1 MTGQLLRKTLKIL
14 AIVIL
19 AILGLLFCIML
30 YFNSSSGQ
38 KRLSNLIFNRLSKQ
52 IGTPVEG
59 RLSFSIPDWV
69 HLDDLLLRD
78 LSKDTLVY
86 AQRAHFD
93 VGLWKLFK
101 NELLLEQVELENA
114 FVQLKKKDQKFN
126 FDYLVEAFSSD
137 APTAPEDTTKTPL
150 KITLKGIDLKKIR
163 VNYEDQDIEQRF
175 KVSLGHLS
183 SGLNELDLQ
192 RSVFDL
198 KDTEISGLYVQGKLG
213 NSSTDT
219 STSGPLPQVKIKSLL
234 GQDLNWDLDLG
245 GQYTS
250 GNKAQVALKV
260 KELDLPSLAF
270 EIASLTAKADRL
282 SFKQKDAPAVR
293 QGEINYA
300 DLALSKL
307 SLSAENVV
315 MKDSVMSLDMISL
328 QAQEQ
333 SGFEVENLSG
343 RASLKGQTALL
354 ENIALKT
361 PGSTLKA
368 TGTLQ
373 LDSTAFMKS
382 KLDVVIPELK
392 VAVKD
397 AFYFASSLKQTLP
410 KSHQDVWTGRGRIKG
425 SIQDMQLD
433 NVYLTA
439 TANTR
444 VTLDGTLHFGEVF
457 GLNMKVKD
465 FSTTARDLE
474 KYVSLPD
481 SMRLPEQMVLNG
493 AVSGTME
500 NLMAEAYLNSSF
512 GGARLKGTLKGLSK
526 VPLYAGEANI
536 ENFAVGKLLANP
548 QIGSVTASA
557 TFDGKGFEN
566 PRVAFAGNVAEAG
579 YAGEVYQN
587 LQVSGT
593 LEEQQLLAK
602 ADIKDSK
609 ATVQLDVAVDM
620 RQPALLITG
629 RAAVDRVDLRA
640 LGLMKEKVIL
650 VGDFDIA
657 RLVADPKKPFIDFK
671 GTGIKVITDSTSYT
685 VGDLSVL
692 TEYGEKD
699 KRLDLKGAFV
709 NMSLAGNFEYDR
721 LAHILKSEVNKYFK
735 LPDFT
740 AAADSSDYYF
750 SINGTLSYDPVM
762 QVFLPGIR
770 DFQPITI
777 NSSLTSEGELPFSGH
792 IAVPYLLYDSIQ
804 VVNTTFDFKGDGERL
819 NYALLTDQVSNPS
832 FRLRKADLHGKL
844 EDNVATFDL
853 SVKDSVD
860 QEIHSLAGL
869 LESDGRKVRVSFD
882 ETGSKLFYEEWGGN
896 PYGFIDYSSAGL
908 YIDNVVFSSGDQVLR
923 VNSVKEEVNGPLTVF
938 AENLDL
944 NFLSR
949 AILQD
954 STLTSGYLDLD
965 IEVSNYMGEG
975 VLAFTGDAEIAEFHL
990 NEVFLGNLE
999 ARAESDNLKE
1009 ITVSATLAG
1018 ENNDFELKG
1027 KYFTQR
1033 KEALDFVLDIG
1044 GLDLKALEP
1053 FLKEIAYDLKGKIE
1067 GDISIK
1073 GQVAQPDINGK
1084 AEFKQAELRI
1094 KETAALLKIDGQ
1106 ELVIEKSRL
1115 AFKDFL
1121 VKDANGQDLT
1131 VNGAV
1136 DFSTLPNLRY
1146 NLDIVTTNFLIAQS
1160 ERGQSELFY
1169 GTAYLDSKLNIRGR
1183 NAEFRLTGDVTA
1195 RENTNLTLLLPD
1207 ESVGEDLNAVVTFV
1221 DFSHPENNVK
1231 KNTETK
1237 MSLANAVNVN
1247 VNIDQKSTINM
1258 LMNPITGD
1266 MLSASGIGRLN
1277 IGFDNAGELF
1287 IIGNLQ
1293 IVSGSYE
1300 LTFQTI
1306 KKRFEITESSK
1317 SSISFAGDPT
1327 KGVMDITAEYK
1338 VPGRKDV
1345 STYPG
1350 LDDVKDKI
1358 FADVRVD
1365 LVLKGEVLSLSE
1377 VGFQI
1382 VAKENEVSVI
1392 ADELKEQGWSIVND
1406 RGEKKSVSEG
1416 AITAANREMLKQNA
1430 IMLLVAGSFSMDQI
1444 LDSFTSS
1451 TGAGYEDLA
1460 RRNVSQIISSQLE
1473 RYASGLIKG
1482 VDLNVG
1488 LQSSGGARVDGSDRS
1503 TNLNLGVSKRLA
1515 NDRLIFSVG
1524 KNFELENKNLQSD
1537 EIFDNVEAN
1546 WLISTDGRYRLK
1558 VFRKNRNQSAIEGS
1572 VIETG
1577 LGFIIAIDYDT
1588 WKELMNR
1595 KK

>member
-1 MTGQLLRKTLKIL
+1 
-14 AIVIL
+14 
-19 AILGLLFCIML
+19 
-30 YFNSSSGQ
+30 
-38 KRLSNLIFNRLSKQ
+38 
-52 IGTPVEG
+52 
-59 RLSFSIPDWV
+59 
-69 HLDDLLLRD
+69 
-78 LSKDTLVY
+78 
-86 AQRAHFD
+86 
-93 VGLWKLFK
+93 
-101 NELLLEQVELENA
+101 
-114 FVQLKKKDQKFN
+114 
-126 FDYLVEAFSSD
+126 
-137 APTAPEDTTKTPL
+137 
-150 KITLKGIDLKKIR
+150 
-163 VNYEDQDIEQRF
+163 
-175 KVSLGHLS
+175 
-183 SGLNELDLQ
+183 
-192 RSVFDL
+192 
-198 KDTEISGLYVQGKLG
+198 
-213 NSSTDT
+213 
-219 STSGPLPQVKIKSLL
+219 
-234 GQDLNWDLDLG
+234 
-245 GQYTS
+245 
-250 GNKAQVALKV
+250 
-260 KELDLPSLAF
+260 
-270 EIASLTAKADRL
+270 
-282 SFKQKDAPAVR
+282 
-293 QGEINYA
+293 
-300 DLALSKL
+300 
-307 SLSAENVV
+307 
-315 MKDSVMSLDMISL
+315 
-328 QAQEQ
+328 
-333 SGFEVENLSG
+333 
-343 RASLKGQTALL
+343 
-354 ENIALKT
+354 
-361 PGSTLKA
+361 
-368 TGTLQ
+368 
-373 LDSTAFMKS
+373 
-382 KLDVVIPELK
+382 
-392 VAVKD
+392 
-397 AFYFASSLKQTLP
+397 
-410 KSHQDVWTGRGRIKG
+410 
-425 SIQDMQLD
+425 
-433 NVYLTA
+433 
-439 TANTR
+439 
-444 VTLDGTLHFGEVF
+444 
-457 GLNMKVKD
+457 
-465 FSTTARDLE
+465 
-474 KYVSLPD
+474 
-481 SMRLPEQMVLNG
+481 
-493 AVSGTME
+493 
-500 NLMAEAYLNSSF
+500 
-512 GGARLKGTLKGLSK
+512 
-526 VPLYAGEANI
+526 
-536 ENFAVGKLLANP
+536 
-548 QIGSVTASA
+548 
-557 TFDGKGFEN
+557 
-566 PRVAFAGNVAEAG
+566 
-579 YAGEVYQN
+579 
-587 LQVSGT
+587 
-593 LEEQQLLAK
+593 
-602 ADIKDSK
+602 
-609 ATVQLDVAVDM
+609 
-620 RQPALLITG
+620 
-629 RAAVDRVDLRA
+629 
-640 LGLMKEKVIL
+640 
-650 VGDFDIA
+650 
-657 RLVADPKKPFIDFK
+657 
-671 GTGIKVITDSTSYT
+671 
-685 VGDLSVL
+685 
-692 TEYGEKD
+692 
-699 KRLDLKGAFV
+699 
-709 NMSLAGNFEYDR
+709 MSLAGNFEYDK
-721 LAHILKSEVNKYFK
+721 LAHILQSEVNKYFK

-740 AAADSSDYYF
+740 ATSDSLDYYF
-750 SINGTLSYDPVM
+750 AVNGTLSYDPVM

-770 DFQPITI
+770 DFKPITI
-777 NSSLTSEGELPFSGH
+777 NSSLTSSGDVPFSGH

-804 VVNTTFDFKGDGERL
+804 VVNTTFDFKGDGQEL
-819 NYALLTDQVSNPS
+819 AYALLTDQVSNPS
-832 FRLRKADLHGKL
+832 FRIRKADLHGKL

-882 ETGSKLFYEEWGGN
+882 ETGSKLFYVEWGGN
-896 PYGFIDYSSAGL
+896 PYGYIDYSKEGL
-908 YIDNVVFSSGDQVLR
+908 YIDNVVFSSGEQVLR
-923 VNSVKEEVNGPLTVF
+923 VNSVKEEVNGPLAVF
-938 AENLDL
+938 ADNLDL

-965 IEVSNYMGEG
+965 LEVSNYMGG
-975 VLAFTGDAEIAEFHL
+975 GNLAFTGDAEISEFHL
-990 NEVFLGNLE
+990 NQVFLGDLK

-1009 ITVSATLAG
+1009 ITVAATLAG
-1018 ENNDFELKG
+1018 ENNDFELRG
-1027 KYFTQR
+1027 KYFTQK

-1067 GDISIK
+1067 GDVSIK
-1073 GQVAQPDINGK
+1073 GEVAKPDINGK
-1084 AEFKQAELRI
+1084 AAFRQAELRI

-1106 ELVIEKSRL
+1106 ALEVEKSRL
-1115 AFKDFL
+1115 SFKDFL
-1121 VKDANGQDLT
+1121 VKDANGQDMTL
-1131 VNGAV
+1131 NGAV
-1136 DFSTLPNLRY
+1136 DFSTLPVLRY
-1146 NLDIVTTNFLIAQS
+1146 NLDVVTNNFLIAQS

-1183 NAEFRLTGDVTA
+1183 NADFRLTGDIST
-1195 RENTNLTLLLPD
+1195 REKTNLTLLLPD
-1207 ESVGEDLNAVVTFV
+1207 ESVGEDLNAVVSFV
-1221 DFSHPENNVK
+1221 DFDHPEKNVNK
-1231 KNTETK
+1231 ATQTK

-1350 LDDVKDKI
+1350 IEDAKDKI

-1382 VAKENEVSVI
+1382 VAKESEVSSI
-1392 ADELKEQGWSIVND
+1392 ADELREQGWSIVND
-1406 RGEKKSVSEG
+1406 RGEKKSAADG

-1451 TGAGYEDLA
+1451 SGAGYEDLA

-1558 VFRKNRNQSAIEGS
+1558 VFRKNRNQTALEGS